1 MQKKCIITLMFAIG
15 VIIILSIIFI
25 LQNEKITKVT
35 DHICEISSFTITDN
49 VTEID
54 INNTIN
60 KNIDLNKITLE
71 LCDSTNNKINTINKN
86 IVIN

>member
-1 MQKKCIITLMFAIG
+1 MFAIG

-60 KNIDLNKITLE
+60 KNI
-71 LCDSTNNKINTINKN
+71 
-86 IVIN
+86 VIN